1 MDYQERLPPE
11 GINTSKNSPLKEFTI
26 LLGGLILVTV
36 VSIGLIAMFAGT
48 IATYVPF
55 EVELVMA
62 ESYAD
67 EDAETPAEVA
77 AYLASLTEHLAALSD
92 LPPGMRITMHYVDDD
107 MVNAFATLGGNI
119 VIFRGLLEKMPNEN
133 VLAMV
138 VAHEIA
144 HVKHRD
150 PIASLAR
157 GVLVQLALNAVTGS
171 SNADLVLGTT
181 GLLTLLSFNRDMEED
196 ADEQALRTLNVY
208 YGHVACAAEL
218 FAVLHDSDDMTNVP
232 EFFSTH
238 PMDERRI
245 EDLNGL
251 AVRKGWST
259 RGKATPLPLA
269 VTTGFD
275 PASSGL

>member
-77 AYLASLTEHLAALSD
+77 AYLTSLTERLAALSD

-157 GVLVQLALNAVTGS
+157 GVLVQLVLNAVTGS

-208 YGHVACAAEL
+208 YGHVAGAAEL

-259 RGKATPLPLA
+259 RGKATPLPL
-269 VTTGFD
+269 GSD
-275 PASSGL
+275 DRL

>member
-133 VLAMV
+133 ALAMV

-150 PIASLAR
+150 PIASLGR
-157 GVLVQLALNAVTGS
+157 GVLIQLVLNAVTGS

-196 ADEQALRTLNVY
+196 ADEQAMRTLNAY
-208 YGHVACAAEL
+208 YGHVAGAAEL
-218 FAVLHDSDDMTNVP
+218 FAVLHDGDDMMNVP